1 MQTRIH
7 YKVLVCKQ
15 VLRFSSLK
23 LEVVAINSERNKK
36 KKNCIPLVGG
46 CYSSYL
52 NSLKNICIIPRRF
65 RQCHDAFLLLVF
77 FFLSFVYLT
86 HLGRLHDRYSNGWK
100 AGCGRLL
107 FSKTFFL

>member
-1 MQTRIH
+1 MQTWIH
-7 YKVLVCKQ
+7 YKVLVCRQ

-77 FFLSFVYLT
+77 FFSLIRLSYSFGSLT
-86 HLGRLHDRYSNGWK
+86 RSL
-100 AGCGRLL
+100 
-107 FSKTFFL
+107 